1 MKNLLYRFREF
12 KEKCRRNLI
21 HKLGG
26 FSILPPAEDHIIVK
40 STTVAPTEL
49 CCKVTFSQQDLYDIT
64 PVDLEKAAKEKLRS
78 NLFSQIMYHN
88 MIDFTSTQDKD
99 TGEIEMRATIWLVKP
114 RAMKATKGD
123 K

>member
-1 MKNLLYRFREF
+1 MKNLLYHFREF
-12 KEKCRRNLI
+12 KENLRRNLI

-40 STTVAPTEL
+40 STTVAPTKL

-78 NLFSQIMYHN
+78 NLFSQIMWHD
-88 MIDFTSTQDKD
+88 MIDFTAEQDKD

-114 RAMKATKGD
+114 RAMRGAKGN
-123 K
+123 